1 MLLIRKDPDA
11 GKDWGQKEKGTME
24 DEMDG
29 CYHQPVGHGFE
40 QTSGVG
46 GEQGN
51 LSMGSQRVRHEWVI
65 ELNWI

>member
-1 MLLIRKDPDA
+1 
-11 GKDWGQKEKGTME
+11 
-24 DEMDG
+24 MDG

-51 LSMGSQRVRHEWVI
+51 LVCCCLWDRKGSDMTER
-65 ELNWI
+65 LN